1 VNVRPLADDEVALV
15 DAHLPLHRLD
25 QFRRGKSCYLVAWNE
40 ETPIGHA
47 HLAWPSPELKEPSLP
62 ELQDV
67 YVVSERRREGIATV
81 LAEAAEHEAKA
92 KGFAQLMLSFGTDN
106 EAARL
111 LYERA
116 GYRDAGLDPVRMTGT
131 ILIRGKPMEVD
142 DTLVYLVKSL
152 A

>member
-1 VNVRPLADDEVALV
+1 VNVRPLAANEVELV
-15 DAHLPLHRLD
+15 DEHLPLNRLD
-25 QFRRGKSCYLVAWNE
+25 QFHRGNSCYLVAWDA
-40 ETPIGHA
+40 ETPVGHA
-47 HLAWPSPELKEPSLP
+47 HLAWPSAELREPELP

-67 YVVSERRREGIATV
+67 YVVAERRREGIASALT
-81 LAEAAEHEAKA
+81 AAAEHEAKT
-92 KGFAQLMLSFGTDN
+92 KGFARLMLSYGAEN
-106 EAARL
+106 GAARL

-116 GYRDAGLDPVRMTGT
+116 GYRDAGLDPVRVTGT

>member
-1 VNVRPLADDEVALV
+1 MNVRTLADDEVELV

-25 QFRRGKSCYLVAWNE
+25 QFRLGNSCYLVAWDDE
-40 ETPIGHA
+40 VPVGHA

-67 YVVSERRREGIATV
+67 YVVATRRREGIATA
-81 LAEAAEHEAKA
+81 LTEAAEHEAKA
-92 KGFAQLMLSFGTDN
+92 KGFTQLMLSFGADN

-116 GYRDAGLDPVRMTGT
+116 GYRNAGLDPVRVTGT
-131 ILIRGKPMEVD
+131 ILLRGKPMEVD
-142 DTLVYLVKSL
+142 DTLIYLVRSL

>member
-1 VNVRPLADDEVALV
+1 MNVRTLADDEVALV
-15 DAHLPLHRLD
+15 DAHLPLDRLD
-25 QFRRGKSCYLVAWNE
+25 QFRLGNSCYLVAWDE
-40 ETPIGHA
+40 EAPVGHA
-47 HLAWPSPELKEPSLP
+47 HLAWPSVELREPSLP

-67 YVVSERRREGIATV
+67 YVVATRRREGIATA
-81 LAEAAEHEAKA
+81 LTEAAELEAKA
-92 KGFAQLMLSFGTDN
+92 RGFAQLMLSFGVEN

-116 GYRDAGLDPVRMTGT
+116 GYSDAGLDPVRVTGT
-131 ILIRGKPMEVD
+131 ILIRGRPMEVD